1 MPESSFKLISCA
13 SPLPSVKSFKCFHL
27 EEMPSAHFSVFAR
40 KHFLYRAQTWS
51 CFFFPQS
58 LKVSF
63 FNIYIFCNFK
73 GIENHPHQKLKLL
86 HTSSIYIYL
95 EVVLSNGCELR
106 CNLVCGLSRLISLRT
121 WWMRRGPTLRCIS
134 VTPDEIFHQSWVFP
148 RLTAVLVNVFGI
160 RLHTNLVKSNNL
172 QTRFH

>member
-1 MPESSFKLISCA
+1 MRFTVALSEVFQVFPPWGNALGSFQCFCPQAFS
-13 SPLPSVKSFKCFHL
+13 LPSSNMIV
-27 EEMPSAHFSVFAR
+27 
-40 KHFLYRAQTWS
+40 
-51 CFFFPQS
+51 FFFSQS
-58 LKVSF
+58 LEVSF